1 MSAALE
7 LDMKREVVQPS
18 KSERARIVRIDRF
31 FKESTHRT
39 AELVGPDGRSLKL
52 PHSVYTL
59 LRQLVSELAEGNAV
73 TIVPVRHE
81 LTTQQAADI
90 LNFSRPFLIRLLEA
104 GAIPFGKVG
113 THRRILFEDLM
124 AYKQRR
130 SEERQ
135 RFFKNSLG
143 EATELGMDEE

>member
-1 MSAALE
+1 MYVAFELE
-7 LDMKREVVQPS
+7 TKREPVQPT
-18 KSERARIVRIDRF
+18 KSERAAITRIDRF
-31 FKESTHRT
+31 FKESAQGT
-39 AELVGPDGRSLKL
+39 AQLVGPDGKSLKL
-52 PHSVYTL
+52 PNSVYTL

-90 LNFSRPFLIRLLEA
+90 LNVSRPFLIKLLEA
-104 GAIPFGKVG
+104 GEIPFRKVG

-124 AYKQRR
+124 AYKRQR

-135 RFFKNSLG
+135 RFFRDNLQ
-143 EATELGMDEE
+143 EAVELGMDEE

>member
-7 LDMKREVVQPS
+7 SETKREAVQPS

-31 FKESTHRT
+31 LRESTQPT
-39 AELVGPDGRSLKL
+39 AELVGPDGKSLKL
-52 PHSVYTL
+52 PNSVYTL

-90 LNFSRPFLIRLLEA
+90 LNVSRPFLIRLLEA
-104 GAIPFGKVG
+104 GEISFRKVG

-124 AYKQRR
+124 AYKRQR
-130 SEERQ
+130 SEERR
-135 RFFKNSLG
+135 RFFKNSLR
-143 EATELGMDEE
+143 EAIDLGMDEE